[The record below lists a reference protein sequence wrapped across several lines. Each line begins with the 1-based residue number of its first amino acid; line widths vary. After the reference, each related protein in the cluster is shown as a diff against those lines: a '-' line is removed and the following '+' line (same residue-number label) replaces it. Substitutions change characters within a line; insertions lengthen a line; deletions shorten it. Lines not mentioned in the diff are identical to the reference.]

1 MFGVKVISSNTL
13 VHIIW
18 NTCHIMI
25 SAMLIQVAPIYLLFF
40 FSLLAI
46 LYAINKEVLFQAL
59 ASNLQSLYFDL
70 FYFGLGI

>member
-1 MFGVKVISSNTL
+1 
-13 VHIIW
+13 
-18 NTCHIMI
+18 MI